1 MPQEACQVSVQSN
14 PLLDKWYRLN
24 NLYHITDEAGKD
36 VLFKCNPVQ
45 ERLFEEMWF
54 RNNILKSRQHGI
66 TTFIDLYILDEVV
79 FNSNIEAGIIAHRRE
94 DAEKIFRRKIKYPY
108 DRLPDWIRENRKAVT
123 DSKSELTLSNGSS
136 VFVSVS
142 MRSGTVQYL
151 HISEFGYICQKFP
164 DRAHEIVTGA
174 VEALHAGQI
183 LWIESTAA
191 GKQGKHYEYCKID
204 QDIEK
209 AGRKLT
215 KLDRK
220 FHFFAWWE
228 DPKNQLEDA
237 VPINQQMQN
246 YFKDLKDKNGIGLT
260 SEQKWW
266 YVKKKQDLGDD
277 IKKEHP
283 STPDEAFEATVE
295 GAYFASQFRS
305 IREEKRVCG
314 VPIVDGVLVDTW
326 WDLGLN
332 DLMAIWFSQTVGRE
346 IHLVDYLE
354 DSGEGFSYYAALLE
368 EKRKARKFMYGR
380 MVAPHDIGVREL
392 GTGKSRWAAAA
403 NLGIRFT
410 HLPRIPSKMD
420 SIEAARKILSV
431 CWFDEE
437 MCDKGIARLEN
448 YRKQWDDHLGA
459 WKNEPLHDENSN
471 GADAFQTLAMGHDF
485 NHYKP
490 AGNTKPIQKVRFAW

>member
-1 MPQEACQVSVQSN
+1 MCQAVESN
-14 PLLDKWYRLN
+14 PLRDKWYRLN
-24 NLYHITDEAGKD
+24 NLYHITDETGKD
-36 VLFKCNPVQ
+36 VLFRMNAVQ

-66 TTFIDLYILDEVV
+66 TTEIDLYILDEVI

-94 DAEKIFRRKIKYPY
+94 DAEKIFRRKISYPY
-108 DRLPDWIRENRKAVT
+108 NHLPAWILDERKAIT
-123 DSKSELTLSNGSS
+123 DSKSELALSNGSS

-164 DRAHEIVTGA
+164 DRAQEIVTGA
-174 VEALHAGQI
+174 IEALHAGQI

-191 GKQGKHYEYCKID
+191 GKEGKHYEYCKID
-204 QDIEK
+204 QDIAK
-209 AGRKLT
+209 SGRKLT

-220 FHFFAWWE
+220 FHFFAWWQ
-228 DPKNQLEDA
+228 DARNVLEDSI
-237 VPINQQMQN
+237 PINQKMQD
-246 YFKDLKDKNGIGLT
+246 YFKELKDKHGIELT
-260 SEQKWW
+260 LEQKWW
-266 YVKKKQDLGDD
+266 YTKKKSDLGDD

-283 STPDEAFEATVE
+283 STPEEAFEASVE
-295 GAYFASQFRS
+295 GAYFATQFAK
-305 IREEKRVCG
+305 IREDKRICK

-332 DLMAIWFSQTVGRE
+332 DLMAIWFTQTVGRE
-346 IHLVDYLE
+346 IHLVDYME
-354 DSGEGFSYYAALLE
+354 DSGEGFSYYAARLE
-368 EKRKARKFMYGR
+368 EKKQTRKLMYGR
-380 MVAPHDIGVREL
+380 FVAPHDIGVMEL
-392 GTGKSRWAAAA
+392 GPGKTRWESAAL
-403 NLGIRFT
+403 LGLKFV
-410 HLPRIPSKMD
+410 HLPRVARKMD
-420 SIEAARKILSV
+420 SIEAARKVLSI

-448 YRKQWDDHLGA
+448 YRKQWDDHLGV

-485 NHYKP
+485 SFYQPRQSAKP
-490 AGNTKPIQKVRFAW
+490 VQKVRYAW